1 MSDESR
7 LARLL
12 ESGQFVVTAEVGPP
26 KAAAAAPL
34 LEKAAWLRGYVDA
47 ANITDC
53 QTAVV
58 RLSSI
63 AAAVHL
69 KAAGLEPVVQMT
81 ARDRNRIAI
90 QSDLLG
96 AWSLGLRN
104 LLCLTGD
111 HQRFGNHPEARGV
124 FDLDSIQMVAMVRRL
139 GDPGVFLNGGPVP
152 GERPR
157 FFVGA
162 VENPFA
168 GPLEMR
174 VRRLEKKITAG
185 AQFIQTQ
192 CVFDL
197 ECFRRFMAM
206 VRERGLHRRC
216 YILAG
221 VTPLKSVRMA
231 RFMRDHV
238 AGVVIPNEIVR
249 RIETAP
255 DPAAAGVDLC
265 VEQIHALRDIEG
277 VAGIHIMAVAWEQM
291 VPEIVRR
298 AGLKKGDS
306 LKKGDKKGDRLLF

>member
-1 MSDESR
+1 MESN

-12 ESGQFVVTAEVGPP
+12 REGQFVVTAEVGPP
-26 KAAAAAPL
+26 KGASAAPL
-34 LEKAAWLRGYVDA
+34 LEKAAVLKGWVDA

-69 KAAGLEPVVQMT
+69 QRAGLEPVVQMT
-81 ARDRNRIAI
+81 GRDRNRIAM

-124 FDLDSIQMVAMVRRL
+124 FDLDSVQMVAMVRRL
-139 GDPGVFLNGGPVP
+139 GDPGEFMCGEPVR

-168 GPLEMR
+168 GPLELR
-174 VRRLEKKITAG
+174 VLRLAKKVEAG
-185 AQFIQTQ
+185 AEFIQTQ

-197 ECFRRFMAM
+197 ERFRRFMAL
-206 VRERGLHRRC
+206 VRARGLHRRC

-238 AGVVIPNEIVR
+238 AGITIPDEVIARVQ
-249 RIETAP
+249 AAG
-255 DPAAAGVDLC
+255 DPAATGLSLC
-265 VEQIHALRDIEG
+265 AEQIRALRGIEG
-277 VAGIHIMAVAWEQM
+277 VAGVHIMAIAWEQ
-291 VPEIVRR
+291 VIPEIVRR
-298 AGLKKGDS
+298 AGLYP
-306 LKKGDKKGDRLLF
+306 RPAR

>member
-1 MSDESR
+1 MTLESN

-12 ESGQFVVTAEVGPP
+12 REGHFAVTAEVGPP
-26 KAAAAAPL
+26 KGASADPLLQKAAAL
-34 LEKAAWLRGYVDA
+34 KGYVDA
-47 ANITDC
+47 VNVTDC

-81 ARDRNRIAI
+81 GRDRNRIAI

-96 AWSLGLRN
+96 AYSLGVRN

-139 GDPGVFLNGGPVP
+139 GDPGEFLCGEPIR

-174 VRRLEKKITAG
+174 VRRLEKKIEAG
-185 AQFIQTQ
+185 AEFIQTQ

-197 ECFRRFMAM
+197 ERFRRFMAM
-206 VRERGLHRRC
+206 VREHGLHRRGR
-216 YILAG
+216 ILAG

-231 RFMRDHV
+231 RFMRDQV
-238 AGVVIPNEIVR
+238 AGITIPDEVLARLEN
-249 RIETAP
+249 AA
-255 DPAAAGVDLC
+255 DPAAAGVSLC
-265 VEQIHALRDIEG
+265 VEQISELRKIEG
-277 VAGIHIMAVAWEQM
+277 VAGVHIMAIAWEQI

-298 AGLKKGDS
+298 AGLYP
-306 LKKGDKKGDRLLF
+306 RPAQ